1 MGLKFHEAHPPSDDR
16 TRCDPHKIFPGA
28 HETSN
33 DALKAEGSTQK
44 KRYIG
49 QEIATHNVIG

>member
-1 MGLKFHEAHPPSDDR
+1 MIALGVTA
-16 TRCDPHKIFPGA
+16 HKIFPGA

-44 KRYIG
+44 SGDVG
-49 QEIATHNVIG
+49 QENFVDDGIG

>member
-1 MGLKFHEAHPPSDDR
+1 MIARGVTA
-16 TRCDPHKIFPGA
+16 HKIFPGA

-33 DALKAEGSTQK
+33 DALKAEGWTQK

-49 QEIATHNVIG
+49 QEIATHNVTG